1 MKPLHIITIICIAGI
16 GHTVHAQ
23 AIYREHA
30 RIVPDK
36 DTATVVGSDTA
47 AMPADTLATLEADTV
62 PSAPAD
68 TVISLLPLPRQLFGP
83 LTYRSYE
90 YMDTV
95 DIWKKELS
103 GNPAFRWFEEDA
115 ATRDRAQRIAQTFMI
130 NNPQYVPYNIALLP
144 EPPRKYTMSVD
155 PKDHTIHIDEITPDM
170 PGHIDVY
177 VKKRHW
183 IRSFASSLQF
193 SQAYVSPNWYQGG
206 NNNLNMLINVQY
218 DVKLNP
224 KYHPNLLFESTFRY
238 KLGLNSAPDDDLRN
252 YSISEDLL
260 QFNTTLGIK
269 AARRWYY
276 SLTAQFKTQLFKS
289 YVTNTYDLKAAFLS
303 PADLTAGLGMTY
315 NYANKRK
322 TFNYDA
328 SIAPLSYSL
337 KICTAGDID
346 HTKFGLEADR
356 DTKMSFGSSGELKLG
371 WKLASNISFTS
382 RIFAFTDYGTF
393 YADWEN
399 TLSMDI
405 NRYLSTQIYVHA
417 RYDTDTPRAEDHPD
431 WHKLQVKE
439 ILSFGLAYKFSS
451 I

>member
-1 MKPLHIITIICIAGI
+1 MRLLKILIPMLCIAAAPAA
-16 GHTVHAQ
+16 HAQ
-23 AIYREHA
+23 AMYRDSA
-30 RIVPDK
+30 RVPETEIQANVISNDSINSIDSVAILQP
-36 DTATVVGSDTA
+36 DTKTL
-47 AMPADTLATLEADTV
+47 MPADTTV
-62 PSAPAD
+62 SMRN
-68 TVISLLPLPRQLFGP
+68 LPCQLFGP
-83 LTYRSYE
+83 MTFVSYE
-90 YMDTV
+90 YLDSADMWHKD
-95 DIWKKELS
+95 LS
-103 GNPAFRWFEEDA
+103 GNAAFRWFEEEA
-115 ATRDRAQRIAQTFMI
+115 ATHTRAQRIAQTFMVKH
-130 NNPQYVPYNIALLP
+130 PQYVPYNIAFLP

-155 PKDHTIHIDEITPDM
+155 PKDHTIHIDEVTPEL

-183 IRSFASSLQF
+183 IRTFASSLQF

-206 NNNLNMLINVQY
+206 NNNLNTLINVQY

-224 KYHPNLLFESTFRY
+224 KYHPNLLFVSILRY

-260 QFNTTLGIK
+260 QFNSTLGIK
-269 AARRWYY
+269 AASRWYY
-276 SLTAQFKTQLFKS
+276 SLTAQFKTQIFKS

-315 NYANKRK
+315 NYTNKRK
-322 TFNYDA
+322 TFNLDI
-328 SIAPLSYSL
+328 SIAPLSYNL
-337 KICTAGDID
+337 KVCTDATID
-346 HTKFGLEADR
+346 HTKFGINADK
-356 DTKMSFGSSGELKLG
+356 DTKMSIGSSSELKLA
-371 WKLASNISFTS
+371 WKICSNITFTS
-382 RIFAFTDYGTF
+382 RMFTFTDYGTF

-399 TLSMDI
+399 TLGMDI

-417 RYDTDTPRAEDHPD
+417 RYDTNTPRSDDHPD